1 MSLSYKALHTNTSEI
16 KIPKNKMKNPNVVTG
31 DIYIY
36 IYIKNK
42 IKKTLPFPAWPFHRD
57 LQTCSLS
64 ENGALKNHGRRRFHV
79 AEPPELVV
87 CEDDQR
93 RLIVA

>member
-31 DIYIY
+31 EYIY
-36 IYIKNK
+36 IYIK
-42 IKKTLPFPAWPFHRD
+42 KKKKLPFPASPFHRD

-87 CEDDQR
+87 CGDDQR
-93 RLIVA
+93 RLLVA

>member
-1 MSLSYKALHTNTSEI
+1 
-16 KIPKNKMKNPNVVTG
+16 MKNPNVVTG
-31 DIYIY
+31 EY
-36 IYIKNK
+36 IYIKK
-42 IKKTLPFPAWPFHRD
+42 KKKTLPFPAWPFHRD

-64 ENGALKNHGRRRFHV
+64 ENGALENCGRRRFHV

-87 CEDDQR
+87 CGDDQQ

>member
-1 MSLSYKALHTNTSEI
+1 MN
-16 KIPKNKMKNPNVVTG
+16 
-31 DIYIY
+31 IYIY
-36 IYIKNK
+36 I
-42 IKKTLPFPAWPFHRD
+42 KTLPFPAWPFHRD

-64 ENGALKNHGRRRFHV
+64 ENGALKNRGRRRFHV

-87 CEDDQR
+87 CGDDQR